1 MKVFFFQTITI
12 YNHAIIKYLKL
23 QLADEELRLVEHQ
36 KRIFKHILKQFFFFT
51 KIALV
56 SPKSI
61 KDQPPKSL
69 YRRV

>member
-23 QLADEELRLVEHQ
+23 QLEDEERRLVGHQ
-36 KRIFKHILKQFFFFT
+36 KRIFKNILKQIFFT

-56 SPKSI
+56 SRKSI